1 MTFPEGLKDIGKNAF
16 KSCYTLEEI
25 ILPQSL
31 DSLDVSCFDGC
42 MNVVN
47 IVLSPALKKIPR
59 GAFSYC
65 SSIEKIDI
73 PEGVEVIG
81 EMAFASCDELRT
93 VKIPSTVTTL
103 EKACFCDNWELAEVH
118 CAALTPP
125 TCGKNAFADMAEEN
139 VLYVPSGTKQAYETA
154 DTWSDFASIVE
165 EETTDIKK
173 NTVRSNVYETARY
186 NIAGQSIGNDRN
198 GIQII
203 KYSDGTSVKTVK

>member
-1 MTFPEGLKDIGKNAF
+1 
-16 KSCYTLEEI
+16 
-25 ILPQSL
+25 
-31 DSLDVSCFDGC
+31 

-103 EKACFCDNWELAEVH
+103 E
-118 CAALTPP
+118 
-125 TCGKNAFADMAEEN
+125 
-139 VLYVPSGTKQAYETA
+139 
-154 DTWSDFASIVE
+154 
-165 EETTDIKK
+165 
-173 NTVRSNVYETARY
+173 
-186 NIAGQSIGNDRN
+186 
-198 GIQII
+198 
-203 KYSDGTSVKTVK
+203 